1 MFKFIIVIIL
11 IVTFNEKAF
20 PETLD
25 LCDKHPV
32 FCHIVKNNPTIDL
45 DYAMELSNIIAKLA
59 KAYNIS
65 PLKLSAIL
73 AVESR
78 YELNTVN
85 HKTLDYG
92 VAQIN
97 HKTIERYGFDKQ
109 KLLTD
114 LEYSVK
120 AGAIV
125 LADLKKMYVSKEKDW
140 YCRYNVGTRSFDKI
154 QDKCANYV
162 KKVKKY
168 L

>member
-1 MFKFIIVIIL
+1 ML
-11 IVTFNEKAF
+11 PYEKAF
-20 PETLD
+20 PETLV

-32 FCHIVKNNPTIDL
+32 FCHIVKNNPKIDV
-45 DYAMELSNIIAKLA
+45 DYAMELSNIIVKLG
-59 KAYNIS
+59 KAYGIN

-73 AVESR
+73 AVESQ
-78 YELNTVN
+78 YELNAVN
-85 HKTLDYG
+85 SKTLDYG

-125 LADLKKMYVSKEKDW
+125 LSDFKKKYGDKEKDW
-140 YCRYNVGTRSFDKI
+140 YCRYNAGTNSLNKI
-154 QDKCANYV
+154 QDKCDLYI